1 MADIDVSE
9 KKSISK
15 IIIISLLVLILLL
28 TAAILVFV
36 VADNPMGDIVEI
48 FQSNGGNEFT
58 VPLEEFV
65 VNLKQEGNIRHYIKV
80 TMALMFTNEDNGPMI
95 EANVS
100 KIRDV
105 IISTLRSKTYAEVS
119 DDDQTISLKA
129 ELVKN
134 INETLKSEIIEGVF
148 ITDVIIQ

>member
-15 IIIISLLVLILLL
+15 IIIIALLVMILLL

-36 VADNPMGDIVEI
+36 VADNPMGNIVEV
-48 FQSNGGNEFT
+48 FQSNGDEYT

-65 VNLKQEGNIRHYIKV
+65 VNLKQEGSIRHYIKV
-80 TMALMFTNEDNGPMI
+80 TMALMFTNEDNGAII

-105 IISTLRSKTYAEVS
+105 IISTLRSKTYTEVS
-119 DDDQTISLKA
+119 DDDQTTNLKA

-134 INETLKSEIIEGVF
+134 INETLKSEIVEGVF

>member
-9 KKSISK
+9 KRSISK
-15 IIIISLLVLILLL
+15 IIIIALLVMILLL

-36 VADNPMGDIVEI
+36 VADNPMGNIVEV
-48 FQSNGGNEFT
+48 FQSNGDEYT

-65 VNLKQEGNIRHYIKV
+65 VNLKQEGSIRHYIKV
-80 TMALMFTNEDNGPMI
+80 TMALMFTNEDNGPII

-119 DDDQTISLKA
+119 DDDQTINLKA

-134 INETLKSEIIEGVF
+134 INETLKSEIVEGVF

>member
-1 MADIDVSE
+1 MADVDVSE

-15 IIIISLLVLILLL
+15 IIIIALLVMILLL
-28 TAAILVFV
+28 TASILVFV
-36 VADNPMGDIVEI
+36 VADNPMGNIVEI
-48 FQSNGGNEFT
+48 FQSNGDEFT

-105 IISTLRSKTYAEVS
+105 IISTLRSKTYDEVS
-119 DDDQTISLKA
+119 NDENTINLKA
-129 ELVKN
+129 ELVEN
-134 INETLKSEIIEGVF
+134 INEALKGEIIEGVF